1 MAFFIQ
7 FTASTIDTSLF
18 ESLVGDLQNQLTQ
31 GQLDAFFPDGFGDI
45 LADPEAGL
53 ETLRNIQE
61 GRKFEILS
69 VLQISLKIN
78 PKIFFTSF

>member
-61 GRKFEILS
+61 GRKFDIL
-69 VLQISLKIN
+69 ISSSDFAQN
-78 PKIFFTSF
+78 

>member
-1 MAFFIQ
+1 MSLFIRH
-7 FTASTIDTSLF
+7 TASTIDTDLF

-61 GRKFEILS
+61 GRKFEILISSSDFSQNQS
-69 VLQISLKIN
+69 V
-78 PKIFFTSF
+78 FFTSS